1 MPSRSIPDKVWPRL
15 NAKPDLFLVHRIIS
29 ITPELYRPPDKSAW
43 ERLYE
48 QYTRLSVV
56 RHEQAVTFEYPVLR
70 ATPAQEA
77 FWATCMPARPR
88 PQGLWFGW
96 GVELRESRDWNRFII
111 RGRFVIDGQLAVG
124 GKVDIFEHI
133 TSEDIE
139 AVTTHAMVFVNRLES
154 VLLRTQNLTT
164 ASP

>member
-1 MPSRSIPDKVWPRL
+1 
-15 NAKPDLFLVHRIIS
+15 
-29 ITPELYRPPDKSAW
+29 
-43 ERLYE
+43 
-48 QYTRLSVV
+48 
-56 RHEQAVTFEYPVLR
+56 
-70 ATPAQEA
+70 
-77 FWATCMPARPR
+77 MPARPR

-111 RGRFVIDGQLAVG
+111 RGRFVIDGQLAIG
-124 GKVDIFEHI
+124 GKVHVFEHI